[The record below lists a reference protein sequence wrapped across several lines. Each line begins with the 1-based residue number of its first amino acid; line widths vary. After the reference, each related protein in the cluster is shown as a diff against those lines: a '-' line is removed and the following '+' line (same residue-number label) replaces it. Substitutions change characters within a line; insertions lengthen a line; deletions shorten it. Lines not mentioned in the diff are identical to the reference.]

1 MVFLHNTVS
10 EHLNVMEIELFE
22 IEVGKPQV
30 SWPQGVKLLRVV
42 KPQGV
47 ANLVEVGQVLNQAS
61 IVH

>member
-1 MVFLHNTVS
+1 
-10 EHLNVMEIELFE
+10 MEIELFE

-30 SWPQGVKLLRVV
+30 SWPQGVKLLMGV

>member
-1 MVFLHNTVS
+1 
-10 EHLNVMEIELFE
+10 MEIELFE

-30 SWPQGVKLLRVV
+30 SWPQGVELLMGV

-47 ANLVEVGQVLNQAS
+47 ANLVEVGQELNQAS

>member
-10 EHLNVMEIELFE
+10 EHLNVMVTELFE

-30 SWPQGVKLLRVV
+30 SWPQGVKLLREV
-42 KPQGV
+42 KSQGV